1 MLEGGLLRNS
11 YMVECGNT
19 NAMHWAHCLVHV
31 HGRPLCPTL
40 GVPGENR
47 PKIEKR
53 QILKMKVIVL
63 TTTIKEGFC
72 TLFFRPKTHPK
83 TALQCFA
90 LEQRES

>member
-40 GVPGENR
+40 GVPVENR
-47 PKIEKR
+47 PKIKKR
-53 QILKMKVIVL
+53 QILKRKVIAF
-63 TTTIKEGFC
+63 TTTIRVQIYFLMIGNPIIYLRNSIYIVNYCEN
-72 TLFFRPKTHPK
+72 
-83 TALQCFA
+83 
-90 LEQRES
+90 